1 MNKLCNIK
9 SIKWKILR
17 IRKENQMIKSNKLD
31 YNKREKITI
40 RTTQARQLKL

>member
-17 IRKENQMIKSNKLD
+17 IWKENQMIKSNKLD

-40 RTTQARQLKL
+40 RTTQAR